1 MKGISSMRLIRTS
14 FIVLLCLCALPA
26 LAAEQAPLSES
37 TDIAA
42 VKRTLKMR
50 EGETAIFVGDM
61 HCAGC
66 AKKVARKLY
75 GVKGVVKVRS
85 DIKIDVA
92 IVTPQQNK
100 QLDPKAL
107 WAATEKSGI
116 MPIKLIGPAGVI
128 EADADAKQAALD
140 KQHDHAAETTTK

>member
-1 MKGISSMRLIRTS
+1 MTAR
-14 FIVLLCLCALPA
+14 
-26 LAAEQAPLSES
+26 LSEIEIPL
-37 TDIAA
+37 T
-42 VKRTLKMR
+42 
-50 EGETAIFVGDM
+50 GM

-92 IVTPQQNK
+92 IVTPQQNRE
-100 QLDPKAL
+100 LDPKAL

-128 EADADAKQAALD
+128 EADAEAKQAALE

>member
-1 MKGISSMRLIRTS
+1 MEGISLMLLIRNC
-14 FIVLLCLCALPA
+14 FVVLLCLCALPA
-26 LAAEQAPLSES
+26 VAAEQPLSES

-42 VKRTLKMR
+42 VKKALKMR
-50 EGETAIFVGDM
+50 DGETAIFVGDM

-92 IVTPQQNK
+92 IVTPQQNRK
-100 QLDPKAL
+100 LDPKAL

-116 MPIKLIGPAGVI
+116 MPVKLIGPAGVI
-128 EADADAKQAALD
+128 EADAKAKQAALD
-140 KQHDHAAETTTK
+140 KQHDHAVETATK

>member
-1 MKGISSMRLIRTS
+1 MRSIFRVQ
-14 FIVLLCLCALPA
+14 FFALLCLLALPA
-26 LAAEQAPLSES
+26 FAAEQPLSES

-42 VKRTLKMR
+42 VKKALKMR

-116 MPIKLIGPAGVI
+116 MPVKLIGPAGVI
-128 EADADAKQAALD
+128 EADAEAREAALN
-140 KQHDHAAETTTK
+140 KQHDHAAETTQR

>member
-1 MKGISSMRLIRTS
+1 MQS
-14 FIVLLCLCALPA
+14 FFRIQLFVALLCVCALPA
-26 LAAEQAPLSES
+26 MADEKPLSES

-42 VKRTLKMR
+42 VKKALKMR
-50 EGETAIFVGDM
+50 DTETAIFVGDM

-92 IVTPQQNK
+92 IVTPQQNRAV
-100 QLDPKAL
+100 DPKAL

-116 MPIKLIGPAGVI
+116 LPVKLIGPAGVI
-128 EADADAKQAALD
+128 EADAEAKKAAQ
-140 KQHDHAAETTTK
+140 KTQHDHAAETTTR

>member
-1 MKGISSMRLIRTS
+1 MQLFRVPLIV
-14 FIVLLCLCALPA
+14 FLCLCALPTF
-26 LAAEQAPLSES
+26 AAEDKPLSES

-42 VKRTLKMR
+42 VKKALKMR

-116 MPIKLIGPAGVI
+116 MPVKLIGPAGVI
-128 EADADAKQAALD
+128 EADAEAREAAL
-140 KQHDHAAETTTK
+140 KTQHDHAAETTQR

>member
-1 MKGISSMRLIRTS
+1 MRSFICLSLVALLLVASTS
-14 FIVLLCLCALPA
+14 F
-26 LAAEQAPLSES
+26 AAEAPLSES
-37 TDIAA
+37 TDIPA
-42 VKRTLKMR
+42 VKKALKLR

-61 HCAGC
+61 HCANC

-92 IVTPQQNK
+92 IVTPQNNK

-128 EADADAKQAALD
+128 EADAKAKEAAL
-140 KQHDHAAETTTK
+140 KTQHNHAAVK

>member
-1 MKGISSMRLIRTS
+1 MQLFRAQL
-14 FIVLLCLCALPA
+14 IVLLCLCALPA
-26 LAAEQAPLSES
+26 FAAEQPLSES

-42 VKRTLKMR
+42 VKKSLKMR

-128 EADADAKQAALD
+128 EADAEAREAALD

>member
-1 MKGISSMRLIRTS
+1 MQSIFRFKVCFT
-14 FIVLLCLCALPA
+14 LLMCMCALPA
-26 LAAEQAPLSES
+26 FAAEQPLAES
-37 TDIAA
+37 TDIPA
-42 VKRTLKMR
+42 VKKTLKLR

-61 HCAGC
+61 HCGNC

-107 WAATEKSGI
+107 WAATEASGI
-116 MPIKLIGPAGVI
+116 LPIKLIGPAGVI
-128 EADADAKQAALD
+128 EADAEAKKAAQ
-140 KQHDHAAETTTK
+140 KPHSHAAEETKKS

>member
-1 MKGISSMRLIRTS
+1 MRSFRRVSLIAL
-14 FIVLLCLCALPA
+14 LLCLASVPA
-26 LAAEQAPLSES
+26 LADEKPLSES
-37 TDIAA
+37 TDIPA
-42 VKRTLKMR
+42 VKKALKMR
-50 EGETAIFVGDM
+50 DNETAIFVGNM

-85 DIKIDVA
+85 DLKIDVA
-92 IVTPQQNK
+92 IVTPQHNR

-116 MPIKLIGPAGVI
+116 LPVKLIGPAGVI
-128 EADADAKQAALD
+128 EADAEAKEAA
-140 KQHDHAAETTTK
+140 KKTAHDHSAETKTK

>member
-1 MKGISSMRLIRTS
+1 MKLFRVFSVL
-14 FIVLLCLCALPA
+14 LLCLCALPA
-26 LAAEQAPLSES
+26 FAAEQPLSES

-42 VKRTLKMR
+42 VKKALKMR

-100 QLDPKAL
+100 QIDPKAL

-116 MPIKLIGPAGVI
+116 MPIKLIGPAGVM
-128 EADADAKQAALD
+128 EADAEAREAAL
-140 KQHDHAAETTTK
+140 KTQHDHAAETTTK

>member
-1 MKGISSMRLIRTS
+1 MHSLMRLN
-14 FIVLLCLCALPA
+14 LLALLVSLSALPA
-26 LAAEQAPLSES
+26 IAADAPLSES
-37 TDIAA
+37 TDIPA
-42 VKRTLKMR
+42 VKKTLKLR
-50 EGETAIFVGDM
+50 DGETAIFVGDM
-61 HCAGC
+61 HCANC

-107 WAATEKSGI
+107 WAATEASGI
-116 MPIKLIGPAGVI
+116 LPIKLIGPAGVI
-128 EADADAKQAALD
+128 EADAEAKKAAQ
-140 KQHDHAAETTTK
+140 KPHDHAAAETKKG

>member
-1 MKGISSMRLIRTS
+1 MQRVIRNLFIALFVVAS
-14 FIVLLCLCALPA
+14 FNAF
-26 LAAEQAPLSES
+26 AAEQPLSES

-42 VKRTLKMR
+42 VKKALKMR

-92 IVTPQQNK
+92 IVTPQQNRK
-100 QLDPKAL
+100 LDPKAL

-116 MPIKLIGPAGVI
+116 MPIKLIGPEGVI
-128 EADADAKQAALD
+128 EADAEAKQAALD

>member
-1 MKGISSMRLIRTS
+1 MQGIVRNLFIALFVVAS
-14 FIVLLCLCALPA
+14 FDAV
-26 LAAEQAPLSES
+26 AAETPLSES
-37 TDIAA
+37 TDIPA
-42 VKRTLKMR
+42 VKKALKMR

-92 IVTPQQNK
+92 IVTPQRNK

-116 MPIKLIGPAGVI
+116 LPVKLIGPAGVI
-128 EADADAKQAALD
+128 EADAEAREAARK
-140 KQHDHAAETTTK
+140 KQHNHAAETTTK